1 MDAAVTEFNDVGDI
15 LILPLFKGVNKAPN
29 NALAGLS
36 RTQRSLVNEALASDS
51 FTGKAGKRLTVWTA
65 GCQVVLVGMGSE
77 PKDKACRDA
86 GAKTLASLSK
96 VHGTNLTI
104 RFTSGWSTQKM
115 ALFAEGMILRDYSF
129 DKYQKKE
136 EEDIQGD
143 WSLICQA
150 SARHQSDLSAAV
162 AKSAAVATGCLLYTS
177 PSPRD

>member
-86 GAKTLASLSK
+86 GAKTRFDLRVVGRPQKWHSLQ
-96 VHGTNLTI
+96 
-104 RFTSGWSTQKM
+104 R
-115 ALFAEGMILRDYSF
+115 A
-129 DKYQKKE
+129 
-136 EEDIQGD
+136 
-143 WSLICQA
+143 
-150 SARHQSDLSAAV
+150 
-162 AKSAAVATGCLLYTS
+162 
-177 PSPRD
+177 